1 MILRTLQKKEV
12 NKILKD
18 LEVNGFIKIDNF
30 IKQKEVKKFLNLLKR
45 IYSKGVNNN
54 GLPAR
59 DSKDLRINNLAKRD
73 KSFCDLISD
82 PQLEKFLKPKL
93 NDKFYRFLP
102 NKVPNYILGGYN
114 GRSSGDK
121 LDLHIDSFIP
131 FTGDYNN
138 VILVLFVL
146 EDMSGKNGATI
157 IVPKSHKSGTF
168 TDRSTKNIKVINA
181 KAGDVLILDART
193 WHGTTDNK
201 TDKSRWLITSAFYS
215 WWMKQQVDF
224 PKSMP
229 KSILKK
235 LTNKQKQLLGFC
247 SIPPITESDRI
258 NTKCGYEVLKKY

>member
-12 NKILKD
+12 DKILRG
-18 LEVNGFIKIDNF
+18 LNLNGFIKIDNF
-30 IKQKEVKKFLNLLKR
+30 IKQKQVKKFLNLLKK
-45 IYSKGVNNN
+45 IYSNGVNNK

-73 KSFCDLISD
+73 KIFCDLISD

-102 NKVPNYILGGYN
+102 DKVPNYIIGGFN

-138 VILVLFVL
+138 VMLVLFVL

-157 IVPKSHKSGTF
+157 FSGSPS
-168 TDRSTKNIKVINA
+168 DPGSPI
-181 KAGDVLILDART
+181 
-193 WHGTTDNK
+193 TDNIITNAGTLPK
-201 TDKSRWLITSAFYS
+201 T
-215 WWMKQQVDF
+215 
-224 PKSMP
+224 
-229 KSILKK
+229 
-235 LTNKQKQLLGFC
+235 
-247 SIPPITESDRI
+247 I
-258 NTKCGYEVLKKY
+258 NLEI